1 MIFEEIHMINFFKTL
16 YIKIKEPL
24 AFISSVISIVLVFY
38 NNGNKIFTY
47 ILSGIVLIYLITICS
62 YIVKTIFDTNKAKNA
77 LERKFFVKNKE
88 LATEMHKFFHNL
100 RDYSSSLYSLN
111 ILTLEDVKDRCVH
124 ICNYIEL
131 IYNQLFKEYLGDDK
145 VSVCIKLIKND
156 SIFDADYNNWEMLT
170 IARSNTTD
178 QKRNRIDDVSV
189 EIRKNTDF
197 QVIIDNKFEDDLLA
211 FADMS
216 NIEQDF
222 LQTYKMEYRNSRGS
236 KFLDYY
242 RSTIVVPIK
251 IDGKYV
257 SKELTAKIGNL
268 KGKSL
273 ILGFMCIDSMKI
285 FESSEE
291 KDIFKIG
298 IEYAKMIADSL
309 YLLFEKVLICCIEN
323 DTIKKVN

>member
-1 MIFEEIHMINFFKTL
+1 MIEFVKKQYL
-16 YIKIKEPL
+16 KIKEPI
-24 AFISSVISIVLVFY
+24 AFISSVITIVVVFID
-38 NNGNKIFTY
+38 GNKIFRY
-47 ILSGIVLIYLITICS
+47 ILAGIVLIYLLMVCS
-62 YIVKTIFDTNKAKNA
+62 YIVKTVFDTNKAKNA
-77 LERKFFVKNKE
+77 LERKYSVQNRE
-88 LATEMHKFFHNL
+88 LAVEMHKFFHNL

-111 ILTLEDVKDRCVH
+111 ILTLNDVKDRCIH

-145 VSVCIKLIKND
+145 ISVCIKIIKND

-178 QKRNRIDDVSV
+178 QKRNRIDDAPV
-189 EIRKNTDF
+189 EICENTDF

-222 LQTYKMEYRNSRGS
+222 LRTYKMEYRNSRGD
-236 KFLDYY
+236 KFLEYY

-257 SKELTAKIGNL
+257 SKELSERIGDL

-273 ILGFMCIDSMKI
+273 ILGFICIDSMKI
-285 FESSEE
+285 FKSIDE

-298 IEYAKMIADSL
+298 IEYAKAIADSL

-323 DTIKKVN
+323 DTINKVN

>member
-1 MIFEEIHMINFFKTL
+1 MINFFKTL
-16 YIKIKEPL
+16 YLKIKEPL
-24 AFISSVISIVLVFY
+24 AFISSVISIVVVFY
-38 NNGNKIFTY
+38 NGNKIFTY

-189 EIRKNTDF
+189 E
-197 QVIIDNKFEDDLLA
+197 
-211 FADMS
+211 M
-216 NIEQDF
+216 
-222 LQTYKMEYRNSRGS
+222 
-236 KFLDYY
+236 
-242 RSTIVVPIK
+242 IK